1 MYQIRT
7 IMFVFLSLLLLT
19 ACGDDK
25 VTKDCVAAYNRAT
38 EKIMQAENSEQLLEI
53 SYALHL
59 ELVALKVVDKSGESG
74 SVADAR
80 GKFEKAVKN
89 REVEFYTAARKRK

>member
-1 MYQIRT
+1 MQGILNEDTMYQIRT
-7 IMFVFLSLLLLT
+7 ILFVFLSLLLLT

-59 ELVALKVVDKSGESG
+59 ELFEAVVVVRLELGQARFVAWQIR
-74 SVADAR
+74 A
-80 GKFEKAVKN
+80 
-89 REVEFYTAARKRK
+89 T